1 MVSPNDVHQQHHYC
15 SQHLWLVVTLTL
27 TLCSSTCY
35 SDTCIPSQYKT
46 QGKCYVCPEGYKC
59 PDGVT
64 SYPCY
69 GGEYQPN
76 AGETDCQTCV
86 ESFNFAS
93 PPHPYTYCSPWRNC
107 YEGYVQT
114 AEPTLTS
121 QRKCQRC
128 TTGYFV
134 TNSPPN
140 PTECIEWQDCSI
152 GEYEAVEGANYEDR
166 TCAPCS
172 PGSFSTTINQEQL
185 NLGTIAK
192 QGHTLQ
198 CRAQHLPIELVQ
210 LVLVESTRQAK
221 TLKSA

>member
-1 MVSPNDVHQQHHYC
+1 MEESTSQMLEKQIARLALKASTSPLLH
-15 SQHLWLVVTLTL
+15 TLTHVM
-27 TLCSSTCY
+27 
-35 SDTCIPSQYKT
+35 PSAQ
-46 QGKCYVCPEGYKC
+46 
-59 PDGVT
+59 D
-64 SYPCY
+64 
-69 GGEYQPN
+69 
-76 AGETDCQTCV
+76 
-86 ESFNFAS
+86 
-93 PPHPYTYCSPWRNC
+93 CSPWRNC